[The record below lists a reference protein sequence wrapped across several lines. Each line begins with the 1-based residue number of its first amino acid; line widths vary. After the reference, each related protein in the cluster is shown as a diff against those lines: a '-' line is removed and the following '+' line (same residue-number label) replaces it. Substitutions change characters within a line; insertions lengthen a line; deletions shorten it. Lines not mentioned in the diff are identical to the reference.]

1 MIHVLGCITEEHDLR
16 LVLVAGL
23 LCVFA
28 CVTAMSM
35 LARARAAAGRHRLL
49 WLGAAGVVAGCGI
62 WATHFVAMLAYKPGL
77 PVAYDPSL
85 TVLSALIAIVMCG
98 VGFWLAIGRA
108 GGVVGGALAGIAI
121 SAMHYVGM
129 AAVRIPADAVWDAN
143 YVVASIV
150 FGVALMTFAMQ
161 IVVRGNS
168 VRWSI
173 VGAVISA
180 IAICGMHFTA
190 MSAVVYKFNPTIAF
204 PEALVAP
211 GILAIVISA
220 VAFLIVA
227 LGLVGSLVDAHL
239 ARMASGEA
247 QRLRRYIA
255 ELETTKSEL
264 VAAKEQADAAN
275 RAKSDF
281 LANMSHEIRTP
292 MNGILGMTGLLLGTQ
307 LKEEQRKYADIV
319 QESGETLLAIVND
332 ILDISKLEAGKF
344 ELECIDFDLVNTIES
359 AISLMAG
366 KAREKEIDLGV
377 FVDPAARGVYR
388 GDPARLRQ
396 ILLNLIGNA
405 IKFTEKGGVAVVV
418 HVCRVDDVPSGVSH
432 LRFEVK
438 DSGIGIPERACAQL
452 FRKFSQADSSV
463 TRRYGGTGLGLA
475 ICKQLVELMGGQ
487 IGVTSRVGIGSTFW
501 FQLSLPN
508 SSHHVVDIQKLPE
521 RLKDIK
527 ALVVDDVEMNLD
539 ILDRQLRVYGIS
551 AVGVGDGFAAI
562 AELERAWRRGRPYDI
577 VFLDQ
582 MMPGMSGLE
591 TAERIRANANLAD
604 TKLVLISSA
613 GGFGATSAAADIFLD
628 GKLAKPLRQHELLDC
643 LIQVSNGPSVSNAEP
658 DFASVPAGMKN
669 NSQKMGP
676 LRILLAEDNKVN
688 QQFAVAL
695 LHSAGH
701 AVEVVQNGHEA
712 VDAVNRN
719 SYDVILMDVQMP
731 ELDGVGATQEIRAL
745 PEPKCR
751 VPIIAMT
758 ANAMQGAEKEYRDAG
773 MDDYVSKPVR
783 AEVLFA
789 KLAAIATSIKSSRP
803 ATGEAMTPLETKS
816 SNAGTALNPNEL
828 PVVDHDKLSQLMGV
842 LPISGVR
849 DLVQLFLLDT
859 DNQMVQ
865 MRELLGKSDMEG
877 LGRIA
882 HAITGTAGNMG
893 AMRTMAL
900 AQRLE
905 TACRESDREQAFEV
919 SDDLAASVIDTSD
932 VVHGWLE
939 NLGRFHEA
947 GVGAIE

>member
-1 MIHVLGCITEEHDLR
+1 
-16 LVLVAGL
+16 
-23 LCVFA
+23 
-28 CVTAMSM
+28 
-35 LARARAAAGRHRLL
+35 
-49 WLGAAGVVAGCGI
+49 
-62 WATHFVAMLAYKPGL
+62 
-77 PVAYDPSL
+77 
-85 TVLSALIAIVMCG
+85 
-98 VGFWLAIGRA
+98 
-108 GGVVGGALAGIAI
+108 
-121 SAMHYVGM
+121 
-129 AAVRIPADAVWDAN
+129 
-143 YVVASIV
+143 
-150 FGVALMTFAMQ
+150 
-161 IVVRGNS
+161 
-168 VRWSI
+168 
-173 VGAVISA
+173 
-180 IAICGMHFTA
+180 

-204 PEALVAP
+204 PNALVAP
-211 GILAIVISA
+211 SILAIGISA

-247 QRLRRYIA
+247 QRLRQYIV

-264 VAAKEQADAAN
+264 VVAKEQANAAN
-275 RAKSDF
+275 QAKSDF
-281 LANMSHEIRTP
+281 LANMSHKIRTP
-292 MNGILGMTGLLLGTQ
+292 MNGILGMTGLLLGTS
-307 LKEEQRKYADIV
+307 LNEEQRKYADVV

-344 ELECIDFDLVNTIES
+344 ELERINFDLVNTIES

-366 KAREKEIDLGV
+366 KAGEKEIDLGV

-418 HVCRVDDVPSGVSH
+418 HVCRVDDVPSGLSH

-452 FRKFSQADSSV
+452 FKKFSQADSSV

-475 ICKQLVELMGGQ
+475 ICKQLVDLMGGQ

-521 RLKDIK
+521 KMKDLK

-551 AVGVGDGFAAI
+551 SVGVADGFAAI

-591 TAERIRANANLAD
+591 TAERIRGIANLAD
-604 TKLVLISSA
+604 TKLILISST
-613 GGFGATSAAADIFLD
+613 GGFGAASAAADIFLD
-628 GKLAKPLRQHELLDC
+628 GKMDKPLRQHELLDC
-643 LIQVSNGPSVSNAEP
+643 LLRVFSGPGVNHAEP
-658 DFASVPAGMKN
+658 EFASPAAGKKM
-669 NSQKMGP
+669 NSQRMAP
-676 LRILLAEDNKVN
+676 LRILLAEDNKIN

-695 LHSAGH
+695 LQSAGH
-701 AVEVVQNGHEA
+701 AVEVVQNGFEA

-719 SYDVILMDVQMP
+719 AYDVVLMDVQMP
-731 ELDGVGATQEIRAL
+731 DLDGVGATQEIRAL

-783 AEVLFA
+783 AEILFA
-789 KLAAIATSIKSSRP
+789 KLAAVANSIELNRP
-803 ATGEAMTPLETKS
+803 TEAEAMAPFATNC
-816 SNAGTALNPNEL
+816 SNGGIALDPSEL
-828 PVVDHDKLSQLMGV
+828 PLVDHDKLKQLLDV
-842 LPISGVR
+842 LPVSEVR
-849 DLVQLFLLDT
+849 DLLQLFLLDT
-859 DNQMVQ
+859 NNQMAQ
-865 MRELLGKSDMEG
+865 MRAHRAKSDMEG

-900 AQRLE
+900 AQRLQK
-905 TACRESDREQAFEV
+905 ACRESDREQVFEI
-919 SDDLAASVIDTSD
+919 SDNLAASVIDISD
-932 VVHGWLE
+932 DVHEWLE
-939 NLGRFHEA
+939 KLGELHEA
-947 GVGAIE
+947 GVGNLTG